1 MKTKTLFPAVVA
13 RFAGIALLPTAI
25 LVANTTAQAAPR
37 TAAEATH
44 AVVRHEKGRTFGW
57 PANSG
62 NWIWGN
68 EILVQYRSG
77 EFQDKPAGSH
87 DINYNKPIQIEQ
99 SRSFDGGLTWTQ
111 HTTLPIQITEP
122 EFAGPDS
129 AKFPQFGP
137 PLKGVPGLTNL
148 INFADPNTILHFSW
162 GGYLYYSTDR
172 GVTWQGP
179 FQLPLFDL
187 ISWQLRTE
195 YPKKGWIECRL
206 SKDNGQTLELASTP
220 VGDEAGTTPP
230 ALSRLADGRLVLSYG
245 YRKPARGPASIRSRF
260 SQDQGATWG
269 EELILLTGGGDEDI
283 GDTRQVVR
291 PDGKLVTI

>member
-1 MKTKTLFPAVVA
+1 
-13 RFAGIALLPTAI
+13 
-25 LVANTTAQAAPR
+25 
-37 TAAEATH
+37 
-44 AVVRHEKGRTFGW
+44 
-57 PANSG
+57 
-62 NWIWGN
+62 
-68 EILVQYRSG
+68 
-77 EFQDKPAGSH
+77 
-87 DINYNKPIQIEQ
+87 
-99 SRSFDGGLTWTQ
+99 
-111 HTTLPIQITEP
+111 
-122 EFAGPDS
+122 
-129 AKFPQFGP
+129 
-137 PLKGVPGLTNL
+137 
-148 INFADPNTILHFSW
+148 
-162 GGYLYYSTDR
+162 
-172 GVTWQGP
+172 
-179 FQLPLFDL
+179 LPLFDL

-291 PDGKLVTI
+291 PDGKLVTIYYWHEDEKAERNIAATIWSPPAGNRAEAKEKP